1 MKIYIWI
8 LLAIGI
14 IGFIGGICRIIIHEK
29 RMNKGKTIS
38 LLSQI
43 ITPVVFAFSIICIMT
58 VCILPYDTSQSN
70 WNTSLNMNTDTI
82 EINKENEYIEIN
94 RNDNGF
100 IKKEKYYFT
109 GEIKGKFNNQ
119 ESKQK
124 NIFISAKEIKQTYLF
139 HSDIEKKYLTDVKIE
154 YANE

>member
-8 LLAIGI
+8 LLVIAI
-14 IGFIGGICRIIIHEK
+14 IGFIGGICILIRHEK
-29 RMNKGKTIS
+29 RMDKGKTIS
-38 LLSQI
+38 LLNQI
-43 ITPVVFAFSIICIMT
+43 ITPIVFAFSIICI
-58 VCILPYDTSQSN
+58 VIACILPYDTSQSN

-100 IKKEKYYFT
+100 IKKEKYYFI

-124 NIFISAKEIKQTYLF
+124 NIFISANEIKQTYLF
-139 HSDIEKKYLTDVKIE
+139 NSNIEIKYLTDVKIE